1 MEPND
6 VCLGWRGAFR
16 KRMSREDADTIL
28 HGQKR
33 TPYEILGVKASAMW
47 DEIRSA
53 YRALA
58 MKLHP
63 DRAAM
68 NGITVDAAT
77 RAFQELQA
85 AYSVL
90 YDKTH

>member
-1 MEPND
+1 
-6 VCLGWRGAFR
+6 
-16 KRMSREDADTIL
+16 
-28 HGQKR
+28 
-33 TPYEILGVKASAMW
+33 MW